1 MTSDQSQDFKKYDD
15 LNFRFKSSM
24 ELNTKDGDEN
34 EQIVSSAV
42 ITDQK
47 KE

>member
-1 MTSDQSQDFKKYDD
+1 MRKQEDFKKYDD

-24 ELNTKDGDEN
+24 ELNMKDGEEN
-34 EQIVSSAV
+34 QAVVSNA
-42 ITDQK
+42 ITVEAR